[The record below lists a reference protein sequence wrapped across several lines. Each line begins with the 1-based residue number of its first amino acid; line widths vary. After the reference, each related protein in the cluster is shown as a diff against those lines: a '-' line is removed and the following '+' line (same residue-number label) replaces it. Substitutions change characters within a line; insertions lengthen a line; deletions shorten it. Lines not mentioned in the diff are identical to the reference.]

1 VAGFLTER
9 FSVSLP
15 KYFRAFRPPEL
26 LDFQMPHLAGTLTV
40 RIPPKSSHISIAE
53 LRYIYVQNQQPHY
66 EPKDEIYNS
75 NHLTQPSPLKSALRF
90 LTYNMTAYN
99 INLETRLNVV
109 SSGSGTGPTLI
120 FLHYWGGS
128 SRTFAPLISNLPQ
141 FPATAIDFRGWG
153 DSTGP
158 HVATEYSNLNLALD
172 VEILVEKLG
181 IHDFILVGH
190 SMGGKVAQLIGGR
203 RRVPGLRAIV
213 LIGPAPPTPLVLPPD
228 IKAQQMIAYDSAESC
243 EFVARNILTSFSL
256 SDEQIKI
263 VVEDNLKG
271 NQFAKLAWP
280 TYAIL
285 EDILIETKKIDVPVL
300 VIAGELDKIDPI
312 ERHQKEVVD
321 NLSIAEMV
329 VVKGSGHLL
338 PVEAPVQVA
347 KHIAEFVSKL
357 AAV

>member
-1 VAGFLTER
+1 
-9 FSVSLP
+9 
-15 KYFRAFRPPEL
+15 
-26 LDFQMPHLAGTLTV
+26 M
-40 RIPPKSSHISIAE
+40 
-53 LRYIYVQNQQPHY
+53 
-66 EPKDEIYNS
+66 
-75 NHLTQPSPLKSALRF
+75 
-90 LTYNMTAYN
+90 
-99 INLETRLNVV
+99 
-109 SSGSGTGPTLI
+109 
-120 FLHYWGGS
+120 
-128 SRTFAPLISNLPQ
+128 
-141 FPATAIDFRGWG
+141 
-153 DSTGP
+153 
-158 HVATEYSNLNLALD
+158 
-172 VEILVEKLG
+172 
-181 IHDFILVGH
+181 
-190 SMGGKVAQLIGGR
+190 
-203 RRVPGLRAIV
+203 PGLRAIV

-228 IKAQQMIAYDSAESC
+228 VKAQQMTAYDSAESC